1 MSTQVYNPIDN
12 RAFRGTT
19 VDVQPSTMNNGMGGS
34 HLKLNQPKHAS
45 KALLGSATKAAK
57 FGKVLGPAGTILNA
71 GVSIATADKSQG
83 AAGIAGDVFAET
95 GGYMLGAA
103 KGAAIGSFLG
113 PIGTAVGGVTG
124 GLIGG
129 GVASWG
135 MDQVQNLWR
144 QNTSS
149 NDSTKYRNSPAPTS
163 NPNGIPQT
171 GTATTT
177 RGFADLRGSIT
188 PGSSDAAPTN
198 NGAVLA
204 NAGADQWQQNKKSA
218 GKDIT
223 KAEVPVLNKSY
234 GSMSREEINEAYDRM
249 RYGDNF
255 DKARES
261 MGKAKGNPFDSTN
274 NPEKFLVD
282 PAGQKKAVEQGLE
295 MHKSFF
301 AQGGGRSRELNGTS
315 PTSSSRQSSPAA
327 KPNEPG
333 SGVRS
338 ERLGTFVSAHDK
350 HINFSGKQQK
360 NSPGS
365 GQPGGRTV
373 KDVFSRAV
381 HPPSSSSRNKPGS
394 GKRNNAVG
402 KANSYLKGNSASGS
416 SLSKDE
422 KYDLSLLRRFESD
435 GSGGYEA
442 VNQFGFA
449 DGHQNYWENPNT
461 GKRSYVG
468 AFSKMPQH
476 GGRKL
481 TDMSV
486 QEIMDLQSN
495 NNMSHEEW
503 ANSGRLHAVGA
514 YQFIG
519 STFASEVARQ
529 GIDLNA
535 KFTSDVQD
543 RMGLNYLKHTG
554 DISKWVGTNDLS
566 DEEKAYLNKKYSRS

>member
-1 MSTQVYNPIDN
+1 MSTQIYNPIDN

-19 VDVQPSTMNNGMGGS
+19 VDVQSSTMNNGMGGS
-34 HLKLNQPKHAS
+34 HLKLNQPKQAS

-113 PIGTAVGGVTG
+113 PIGAAVGGVTG

-149 NDSTKYRNSPAPTS
+149 DDSTKYRNSPAPTA

-223 KAEVPVLNKSY
+223 KAEVTVLNKSY
-234 GSMSREEINEAYDRM
+234 GSMSRKEINEAYDRM

-255 DKARES
+255 DKAREA

-282 PAGQKKAVEQGLE
+282 AAGQKKAVEQGLE

-315 PTSSSRQSSPAA
+315 PTSSSKQSSPAA

-381 HPPSSSSRNKPGS
+381 HPPSSSSRNKRGS
-394 GKRNNAVG
+394 GKRNNAAKQAVSRTQ
-402 KANSYLKGNSASGS
+402 AHNGS
-416 SLSKDE
+416 SISQR
-422 KYDLSLLRRFESD
+422 YMGDLIAKGYSPEQAAGIVGNLAHES
-435 GSGGYEA
+435 G
-442 VNQFGFA
+442 NFKF
-449 DGHQNYWENPNT
+449 
-461 GKRSYVG
+461 
-468 AFSKMPQH
+468 
-476 GGRKL
+476 
-481 TDMSV
+481 
-486 QEIMDLQSN
+486 
-495 NNMSHEEW
+495 HEELEANDYGTKGLGHLQW
-503 ANSGRLHAVGA
+503 TNVNEVKRRDSFENYARSNKLDPKSYEANSGYLFHELAGGAGNHWTGGGGDAGYRKTGSLKDAVTH
-514 YQFIG
+514 F
-519 STFASEVARQ
+519 
-529 GIDLNA
+529 
-535 KFTSDVQD
+535 QD
-543 RMGLNYLKHTG
+543 YYVRPKKEYAHTDRRMSYGQQAL
-554 DISKWVGTNDLS
+554 
-566 DEEKAYLNKKYSRS
+566 DEWRRNNS

>member
-1 MSTQVYNPIDN
+1 MSTQIYNPIDN

-19 VDVQPSTMNNGMGGS
+19 VDVQSSTMNNGMGGS
-34 HLKLNQPKHAS
+34 HLKLNQPKQAS

-149 NDSTKYRNSPAPTS
+149 DDSTKYRNSPAPTA

-223 KAEVPVLNKSY
+223 KAEVTVLNKSY
-234 GSMSREEINEAYDRM
+234 GSMSRKEINEAYDRM

-255 DKARES
+255 DKAREA

-282 PAGQKKAVEQGLE
+282 AAGQKKAVEQGLE

-381 HPPSSSSRNKPGS
+381 HPPSSSSRNKRGS
-394 GKRNNAVG
+394 GKHNNAAKQAVSRTQ
-402 KANSYLKGNSASGS
+402 AHNGS
-416 SLSKDE
+416 SISQR
-422 KYDLSLLRRFESD
+422 YMGDLIAKGYSPEQAAGIVGNLAHES
-435 GSGGYEA
+435 G
-442 VNQFGFA
+442 NFKF
-449 DGHQNYWENPNT
+449 
-461 GKRSYVG
+461 
-468 AFSKMPQH
+468 
-476 GGRKL
+476 
-481 TDMSV
+481 
-486 QEIMDLQSN
+486 
-495 NNMSHEEW
+495 HEELEANDYGTKGLGHLQW
-503 ANSGRLHAVGA
+503 TNVNEVKRRDSFENYARSNKLDPKSYEANSGYLFHELAGGAGNHWTGGGGDAGYRKTGSLKDAVTH
-514 YQFIG
+514 F
-519 STFASEVARQ
+519 
-529 GIDLNA
+529 
-535 KFTSDVQD
+535 QD
-543 RMGLNYLKHTG
+543 YYVRPKKEYAHTDRRMSYGQQAL
-554 DISKWVGTNDLS
+554 
-566 DEEKAYLNKKYSRS
+566 DEWRRNNS

>member
-1 MSTQVYNPIDN
+1 MRTQVYNPIDN

-19 VDVQPSTMNNGMGGS
+19 VDVQSSTMNNGMGGS
-34 HLKLNQPKHAS
+34 HLKLNQPKQAS

-113 PIGTAVGGVTG
+113 PIGAAVGGVTG

-149 NDSTKYRNSPAPTS
+149 DDSTKYRNSPAPTA

-223 KAEVPVLNKSY
+223 KAEVTVLNKSY
-234 GSMSREEINEAYDRM
+234 GSMSRKEINEAYDRM

-255 DKARES
+255 DKAREA

-282 PAGQKKAVEQGLE
+282 AAGQKKAVEQGLE

-315 PTSSSRQSSPAA
+315 PTSSSKQSSPAA

-381 HPPSSSSRNKPGS
+381 HPPSSSSRNKRGS
-394 GKRNNAVG
+394 GKHNNAAKQAVSRTQ
-402 KANSYLKGNSASGS
+402 AHNGS
-416 SLSKDE
+416 SISQR
-422 KYDLSLLRRFESD
+422 YMGDLIAKGYSPEQAAGIVGNLAHES
-435 GSGGYEA
+435 G
-442 VNQFGFA
+442 NFKF
-449 DGHQNYWENPNT
+449 
-461 GKRSYVG
+461 
-468 AFSKMPQH
+468 
-476 GGRKL
+476 
-481 TDMSV
+481 
-486 QEIMDLQSN
+486 
-495 NNMSHEEW
+495 HEELEANDYGTKGLGHLQW
-503 ANSGRLHAVGA
+503 TNVNEVKRRDSFENYARSNKLDPKSYEANSGYLFHELAGGAGNHWTGGGGDAGYRKTGSLKDAVTH
-514 YQFIG
+514 F
-519 STFASEVARQ
+519 
-529 GIDLNA
+529 
-535 KFTSDVQD
+535 QD
-543 RMGLNYLKHTG
+543 YYVRPKKEYAHTDRRMSYGQQAL
-554 DISKWVGTNDLS
+554 
-566 DEEKAYLNKKYSRS
+566 DEWRRNNS

>member
-19 VDVQPSTMNNGMGGS
+19 IDVKPSPMNNGMGGS
-34 HLKLNQPKHAS
+34 HLKLNQPGQVP
-45 KALLGSATKAAK
+45 KALKGVAGNFMTNLNLGVAGLQFLESAVANSGTPYGNKVKKAGEDWQGWEDDAYNMGVGMLAGI
-57 FGKVLGPAGTILNA
+57 FGKSDTKQ
-71 GVSIATADKSQG
+71 KS
-83 AAGIAGDVFAET
+83 
-95 GGYMLGAA
+95 
-103 KGAAIGSFLG
+103 
-113 PIGTAVGGVTG
+113 P
-124 GLIGG
+124 
-129 GVASWG
+129 
-135 MDQVQNLWR
+135 
-144 QNTSS
+144 
-149 NDSTKYRNSPAPTS
+149 DSATKYRNSPAPIA

-177 RGFADLRGSIT
+177 TRGFADLRGSIA

-218 GKDIT
+218 GKNIT

-234 GSMSREEINEAYDRM
+234 GSMSRKEINEAYDRM

-255 DKARES
+255 DKAREA

-282 PAGQKKAVEQGLE
+282 AAGQKKAVEQGLE

-315 PTSSSRQSSPAA
+315 PTSSSRQLSPAA

-416 SLSKDE
+416 SLSEDE

-514 YQFIG
+514 YQFVG

-529 GIDLNA
+529 GIDPNT

-554 DISKWVGTNDLS
+554 DISKWVGTNNLS

>member
-1 MSTQVYNPIDN
+1 MSTQIYNPIDN

-19 VDVQPSTMNNGMGGS
+19 VDVQSSTMNNGMGGS
-34 HLKLNQPKHAS
+34 HLKLNQPKQAS

-113 PIGTAVGGVTG
+113 PIGAAVGGVTG

-149 NDSTKYRNSPAPTS
+149 DDSTKYRNSPAPTA

-223 KAEVPVLNKSY
+223 KAEVTVLNKSY
-234 GSMSREEINEAYDRM
+234 GSMSRKEINEAYDRM

-255 DKARES
+255 DKAREA

-282 PAGQKKAVEQGLE
+282 AAGQKKAVEQGLE

-381 HPPSSSSRNKPGS
+381 HPPSSSSRNKRGS
-394 GKRNNAVG
+394 GKHNNAAKQAVSRTQ
-402 KANSYLKGNSASGS
+402 AHNGS
-416 SLSKDE
+416 SISQR
-422 KYDLSLLRRFESD
+422 YMGDLIAKGYSPEQAAGIVGNLAHES
-435 GSGGYEA
+435 G
-442 VNQFGFA
+442 NFKF
-449 DGHQNYWENPNT
+449 
-461 GKRSYVG
+461 
-468 AFSKMPQH
+468 
-476 GGRKL
+476 
-481 TDMSV
+481 
-486 QEIMDLQSN
+486 
-495 NNMSHEEW
+495 HEELEANDYGTKGLGHLQW
-503 ANSGRLHAVGA
+503 TNVNEVKRRDSFENYARSNKLDPKSYEANSGYLFHELAGGAGNHWTGGGGDAGYRKTGSLKDAVTH
-514 YQFIG
+514 F
-519 STFASEVARQ
+519 
-529 GIDLNA
+529 
-535 KFTSDVQD
+535 QD
-543 RMGLNYLKHTG
+543 YYVRPKKEYAHTDRRMSYGQQAL
-554 DISKWVGTNDLS
+554 
-566 DEEKAYLNKKYSRS
+566 DEWRRNNS

>member
-1 MSTQVYNPIDN
+1 MSTQIYNPVDN

-19 VDVQPSTMNNGMGGS
+19 VDVQSSTMNNGMGGS
-34 HLKLNQPKHAS
+34 HLKLNQPKQAS

-113 PIGTAVGGVTG
+113 PIGAAVGGVTG

-149 NDSTKYRNSPAPTS
+149 DDSTKYRNSPAPTA

-223 KAEVPVLNKSY
+223 KAEVTVLNKSY
-234 GSMSREEINEAYDRM
+234 GSMSRKEINEAYDRM

-255 DKARES
+255 DKAREA

-282 PAGQKKAVEQGLE
+282 AAGQKKAVEQGLE

-315 PTSSSRQSSPAA
+315 PTSSSKQSSPAA

-381 HPPSSSSRNKPGS
+381 HPPSSSSRNKRGS
-394 GKRNNAVG
+394 GKHNNAAKQAVSRTQ
-402 KANSYLKGNSASGS
+402 AHNGS
-416 SLSKDE
+416 SISQR
-422 KYDLSLLRRFESD
+422 YMGDLIAKGYSPEQAAGIVGNLAHES
-435 GSGGYEA
+435 G
-442 VNQFGFA
+442 NFKF
-449 DGHQNYWENPNT
+449 
-461 GKRSYVG
+461 
-468 AFSKMPQH
+468 
-476 GGRKL
+476 
-481 TDMSV
+481 
-486 QEIMDLQSN
+486 
-495 NNMSHEEW
+495 HEELEANDYGTKGLGHLQW
-503 ANSGRLHAVGA
+503 TNVNEVKRRDSFENYARSNKLDPKSYEANSGYLFHELAGGAGNHWTGGGGDAGYRKTGSLKDAVTH
-514 YQFIG
+514 F
-519 STFASEVARQ
+519 
-529 GIDLNA
+529 
-535 KFTSDVQD
+535 QD
-543 RMGLNYLKHTG
+543 YYVRPKKEYAHTDRRMSYGQQAL
-554 DISKWVGTNDLS
+554 
-566 DEEKAYLNKKYSRS
+566 DEWRRNNS

>member
-1 MSTQVYNPIDN
+1 MSTQIYNPVDN

-19 VDVQPSTMNNGMGGS
+19 VDVQSSTMNNGMGGS
-34 HLKLNQPKHAS
+34 HLKLNQPKQAS

-113 PIGTAVGGVTG
+113 PIGAAVGGVTG

-149 NDSTKYRNSPAPTS
+149 DDSTKYRNSPAPTA

-223 KAEVPVLNKSY
+223 KAEVTVLNKSY
-234 GSMSREEINEAYDRM
+234 GSMSRKEINEAYDRM
-249 RYGDNF
+249 RYGGNF
-255 DKARES
+255 DKAREA

-282 PAGQKKAVEQGLE
+282 AAGQKKAVEQGLE

-381 HPPSSSSRNKPGS
+381 HPPSSSSRNKRGS
-394 GKRNNAVG
+394 GKHNNAAKQAVSRTQ
-402 KANSYLKGNSASGS
+402 AHNGS
-416 SLSKDE
+416 SISQR
-422 KYDLSLLRRFESD
+422 YMGDLIAKGYSPEQAAGIVGNLAHES
-435 GSGGYEA
+435 G
-442 VNQFGFA
+442 NFKF
-449 DGHQNYWENPNT
+449 
-461 GKRSYVG
+461 
-468 AFSKMPQH
+468 
-476 GGRKL
+476 
-481 TDMSV
+481 
-486 QEIMDLQSN
+486 
-495 NNMSHEEW
+495 HEELEANDYGTKGLGHLQW
-503 ANSGRLHAVGA
+503 TNVNEVKRRDSFENYARSNKLDPKSYEANSGYLFHELAGGAGNHWTGGGGDAGYRKTGSLKDAVTH
-514 YQFIG
+514 F
-519 STFASEVARQ
+519 
-529 GIDLNA
+529 
-535 KFTSDVQD
+535 QD
-543 RMGLNYLKHTG
+543 YYVRPKKEYAHT
-554 DISKWVGTNDLS
+554 DRRISYGQQAL
-566 DEEKAYLNKKYSRS
+566 DEWRKNNS